1 MSGCEGDTRIHTEAP
16 SSPGRPFQDV
26 GRRGLTTG
34 WPVAQGVP
42 ATSGLFQSLFFLY
55 LLVLPRPSEK
65 GSLVSQP
72 CARPGLRAQQ
82 RREHQA
88 SLVPGSSWVS
98 AALERGGLFGWCRP
112 VIFVIS
118 LSCQTRQTRSHPD
131 IRGSFSPF
139 CLRTRENRLLFHR
152 RVSHSLEQASRCFAT
167 ACEGLGIKNG
177 SFEQKGIQKEKLFL
191 KFKLQLHPLTG

>member
-1 MSGCEGDTRIHTEAP
+1 M
-16 SSPGRPFQDV
+16 
-26 GRRGLTTG
+26 
-34 WPVAQGVP
+34 
-42 ATSGLFQSLFFLY
+42 
-55 LLVLPRPSEK
+55 
-65 GSLVSQP
+65 SQP
-72 CARPGLRAQQ
+72 RQGFFRASFSCTCLSCPGPQ
-82 RREHQA
+82 RREAWCLSPALAQ
-88 SLVPGSSWVS
+88 GSEPSRGVS
-98 AALERGGLFGWCRP
+98 TKHHWCLGAAGSPLHWRGGGLFGWCRP